1 MATRVTF
8 HPGLGRFLRLVLAAI
23 AIALVVS
30 LLLRLTRPESQQT
43 SPKVDAPAGSIAETL
58 VPTLA
63 LCVSAGANEATWV
76 DSLLPLVGGRKEVV
90 IPNGRIDVLTQ
101 DFAIEVDFIQ
111 KWHEGIGQSLHYGSA
126 TGKRPALALIVPH
139 AEWPLRSDR
148 LTLLREID
156 RITAEQRIK
165 LVVLRPGCS

>member
-1 MATRVTF
+1 M
-8 HPGLGRFLRLVLAAI
+8 
-23 AIALVVS
+23 
-30 LLLRLTRPESQQT
+30 
-43 SPKVDAPAGSIAETL
+43 
-58 VPTLA
+58 
-63 LCVSAGANEATWV
+63 
-76 DSLLPLVGGRKEVV
+76 PLIGGRKEVV
-90 IPNGRIDVLTQ
+90 IPNGRIDVVTQ

-111 KWHEGIGQSLHYGSA
+111 KWHEGIGQALHYGSA
-126 TGKRPALALIVPH
+126 TGKRPALVLIVPH